1 MNELRA
7 RPVILILDPVA
18 DAHLSEELHRRYGT
32 DYRIECVHT
41 IQDAQAEMRRLRET
55 DQRLAILLADRSVTE
70 CDAVFEEA
78 LKLGEAEAREYS
90 RSARYRN
97 RYGQKVR
104 SRYLGCCDAYEIG
117 EIPISGVEVFSE
129 TEIVPR
135 RVADRTVIRRLI
147 GEREQPR
154 QGHQRKNILD
164 IVFAAPAPGVRLT
177 RAELAFVTRHG
188 TLKRRDA

>member
-1 MNELRA
+1 MPKAMGRMNWYGVKTLHRVAALGRPVATDRSHSRTMTLVEERTVVFRA
-7 RPVILILDPVA
+7 R
-18 DAHLSEELHRRYGT
+18 S
-32 DYRIECVHT
+32 
-41 IQDAQAEMRRLRET
+41 
-55 DQRLAILLADRSVTE
+55 
-70 CDAVFEEA
+70 FKEA

-104 SRYLGCCDAYEIG
+104 SRYLGFCDAYEIG
-117 EIPISGVEVFSE
+117 ERPISGVEVFSE

-164 IVFAAPAPGVRLT
+164 IVFVAPAPGVRLT